1 MIGGKPKLAR
11 ANQSL
16 NQPPQFPVP
25 RIVQPQFLQQA
36 AWLHG
41 TITRCTDQCD
51 NLLFQ
56 IFLFHSARITAS
68 AIFGNQHSFQ
78 TATPLSPKG
87 DSLDCNWPHKIEES
101 SFRSFPPQRTAM
113 DTAPAWK
120 RDNRPPRVLIVDDD
134 FEIIEAVRYALEE
147 QGYEVLVARD
157 GNQGLAMAE
166 QVQPDLM
173 LLDMMMP
180 KRSGFLVLESLHRAS
195 LPPMRIIM
203 MTANEG
209 ERHKA
214 YAEMLGVD
222 DYLRKPLAIDRLMAS
237 VRHWLEE
244 PFTDTQAS

>member
-1 MIGGKPKLAR
+1 
-11 ANQSL
+11 
-16 NQPPQFPVP
+16 
-25 RIVQPQFLQQA
+25 
-36 AWLHG
+36 
-41 TITRCTDQCD
+41 
-51 NLLFQ
+51 
-56 IFLFHSARITAS
+56 
-68 AIFGNQHSFQ
+68 
-78 TATPLSPKG
+78 
-87 DSLDCNWPHKIEES
+87 
-101 SFRSFPPQRTAM
+101 M

-222 DYLRKPLAIDRLMAS
+222 DYLRKPLAIDRLLAS